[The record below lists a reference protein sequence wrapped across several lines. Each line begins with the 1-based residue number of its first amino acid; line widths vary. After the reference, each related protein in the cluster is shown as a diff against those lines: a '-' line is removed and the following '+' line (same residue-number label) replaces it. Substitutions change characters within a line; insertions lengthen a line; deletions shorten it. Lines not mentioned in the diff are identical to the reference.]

1 MGDICGSRVSQMP
14 SNRRREWLRRSLVRD
29 ADDAC
34 HLDAATHQQ
43 YRRNRLHPQGLQGF
57 VVEVIDVNRDK
68 SYVWK
73 RCAQANELRVEAYA
87 GLTPRGSDVDTR
99 AWGRDD
105 GGPQRGGIRRDRR
118 RRGGGPQRGARAA
131 PTLPG
136 SALGAHIAPE
146 RPHGGRSV
154 RLARLRLD
162 DGARCRCRPPRRRDR
177 VLRHGSPPREAR
189 RRLGTRRRARI
200 RTGVFSNSASHRRKT
215 PRGFRAPSARHL
227 LPAHTSDGARV
238 SLGLANASVVHAG
251 ASAIPL
257 TGSPREP
264 PTQAHRVRHGSP
276 RLRLRHVSGR
286 RRGSSS
292 RTTRL

>member
-162 DGARCRCRPPRRRDR
+162 DGARCRCAHHGV
-177 VLRHGSPPREAR
+177 VLV
-189 RRLGTRRRARI
+189 T
-200 RTGVFSNSASHRRKT
+200 SA
-215 PRGFRAPSARHL
+215 L
-227 LPAHTSDGARV
+227 
-238 SLGLANASVVHAG
+238 
-251 ASAIPL
+251 
-257 TGSPREP
+257 
-264 PTQAHRVRHGSP
+264 
-276 RLRLRHVSGR
+276 GR
-286 RRGSSS
+286 RRVRRGGDWERGDARGFGLEFLAIAPLTEEKRHEGFGRPQLVTSFPRTTQTARASLSVS
-292 RTTRL
+292 RTPRSSTRAPPRFL

>member
-1 MGDICGSRVSQMP
+1 MGDVCGSRVSQMP

-118 RRGGGPQRGARAA
+118 RRGRAV
-131 PTLPG
+131 
-136 SALGAHIAPE
+136 ALC
-146 RPHGGRSV
+146 
-154 RLARLRLD
+154 ARLL
-162 DGARCRCRPPRRRDR
+162 GGER
-177 VLRHGSPPREAR
+177 VE
-189 RRLGTRRRARI
+189 
-200 RTGVFSNSASHRRKT
+200 
-215 PRGFRAPSARHL
+215 
-227 LPAHTSDGARV
+227 
-238 SLGLANASVVHAG
+238 
-251 ASAIPL
+251 
-257 TGSPREP
+257 
-264 PTQAHRVRHGSP
+264 
-276 RLRLRHVSGR
+276 
-286 RRGSSS
+286 
-292 RTTRL
+292 

>member
-189 RRLGTRRRARI
+189 RRLGTRRRAKERERERGFGLEFLAI
-200 RTGVFSNSASHRRKT
+200 APLTEEKRHEGFGRPQLVTSFPRTTQTARASLSVSRT
-215 PRGFRAPSARHL
+215 PRSSTRAP
-227 LPAHTSDGARV
+227 
-238 SLGLANASVVHAG
+238 
-251 ASAIPL
+251 
-257 TGSPREP
+257 PRF
-264 PTQAHRVRHGSP
+264 
-276 RLRLRHVSGR
+276 L
-286 RRGSSS
+286 
-292 RTTRL
+292 